1 MDDLR
6 KRFGRLVAVHR
17 RKAGMTQDQ
26 LSAVTNISVD
36 MISKIETGATGARF
50 PFIERLAE
58 ALKVDAAE
66 LFTSELPTTR
76 RNPVLSELN
85 IRLSGLDEGELLWV
99 KGIIEAALKPRK

>member
-17 RKAGMTQDQ
+17 RKAGMTQEQ
-26 LSAVTNISVD
+26 LSAVANISVD

-76 RNPVLSELN
+76 RNPALSELN

-99 KGIIEAALKPRK
+99 KSIIEAALKPRK

>member
-26 LSAVTNISVD
+26 LAAAADVSVD
-36 MISKIETGATGARF
+36 MISKVETGATGARF
-50 PFIERLAE
+50 PLIERLAE
-58 ALKVDAAE
+58 ALKIDAAE

-85 IRLSGLDEGELLWV
+85 IRLSGLDESELLWI
-99 KGIIEAALKPRK
+99 KSIIDAALRPRK